1 MCVMYVGEL
10 CLMYT
15 SEWYKGRLIGRRWGK
30 KSRRRKDSC
39 ILTQNSTEKSISNIL
54 RASTAMELEG
64 GRGSKA
70 YEWKWKLEREEEK
83 HFYVQGVQGSQLIL
97 GFVSFFLLSS
107 RFCVASFVLPERLL
121 TYVSIACEE
130 ALNSNSGISCCR
142 FDESE
147 VREIK
152 KPFELQWG
160 RSDFPVASS
169 GCDMKVNLVELTQ
182 TVCLRICVITVLW
195 PFSLPPSPGPG
206 PDGLS
211 IRFNCFIFHE

>member
-64 GRGSKA
+64 GRGSTA

-97 GFVSFFLLSS
+97 GFVSLFLLSS
-107 RFCVASFVLPERLL
+107 RFCVASFVLPERHL

-152 KPFELQWG
+152 
-160 RSDFPVASS
+160 SCSS
-169 GCDMKVNLVELTQ
+169 FSGAGATS
-182 TVCLRICVITVLW
+182 RW
-195 PFSLPPSPGPG
+195 PLP
-206 PDGLS
+206 DATWKL
-211 IRFNCFIFHE
+211 I